1 MTYLELVNAVLVRM
15 REDTVTTLTGSTDN
29 VVLLVKAFVNDAKR
43 LCEAAT
49 TWNCL
54 NAEWDATTSTSS
66 SLVSVT
72 GAGKG
77 VVIED
82 IYRADGYLL
91 KPQSL
96 AYIRRK
102 LAGNTTPGDPQYYAA
117 DGVDANGDV
126 RLRLFPQPETAETLT
141 VYGSRKTPDLSGDD
155 DVLVIPSEPVFQ
167 IAFAMS
173 AAERGE
179 NGGQSSAELMA
190 VGQQMLRD
198 AVALDGNLSY
208 LDDVWYS

>member
-1 MTYLELVNAVLVRM
+1 MPSA
-15 REDTVTTLTGSTDN
+15 
-29 VVLLVKAFVNDAKR
+29 
-43 LCEAAT
+43 
-49 TWNCL
+49 
-54 NAEWDATTSTSS
+54 
-66 SLVSVT
+66 
-72 GAGKG
+72 
-77 VVIED
+77 
-82 IYRADGYLL
+82 
-91 KPQSL
+91 
-96 AYIRRK
+96 
-102 LAGNTTPGDPQYYAA
+102 
-117 DGVDANGDV
+117 
-126 RLRLFPQPETAETLT
+126 ETAETLT